1 MFTFEIFQMMDKGWS
16 YLNSIQNLIDQS
28 STILILLMVIK
39 NDYYEES
46 FYNIRYEQIFASF
59 VVF

>member
-1 MFTFEIFQMMDKGWS
+1 MMDKGWS

-28 STILILLMVIK
+28 SSILILLMVIK

-46 FYNIRYEQIFASF
+46 FYNIRHEQIFASF